1 MSEDRTESSG
11 TSPADD
17 RRRPDQDPG
26 QDPGQDKDDFKAGT
40 GYQPSTNQARD
51 EPLPASH
58 HDDGRQEGTRRR
70 GEPVRDEQS
79 PGQGGRGQADRG
91 QAGRGA

>member
-1 MSEDRTESSG
+1 MSENRTESSG

-17 RRRPDQDPG
+17 HRHPEQDE
-26 QDPGQDKDDFKAGT
+26 DDFEASA

-58 HDDGRQEGTRRR
+58 HDQGRQEGARRR
-70 GEPVRDEQS
+70 GEPVRGQQS
-79 PGQGGRGQADRG
+79 PGQGGRGQAG
-91 QAGRGA
+91 PGT